1 MVEIRPD
8 GVVLPDLTGVDK
20 AVEVTIPGGKTC
32 LEGTDGHRVLVF
44 LGQRTERIA
53 GEIPLAELGLTGE
66 FVEAQLVMGVHEM
79 ACLPHE
85 QHVLT
90 YFLQGTFLPTGH
102 LAVGIGKGTGGR
114 RVHIAAGIMTQRTEG
129 GGGFPHLHLHVELC
143 LIENLSAMAG
153 GGTDDTYGKAVVA
166 DKGQERLGEFGGE
179 VAQAAGFVPGFQTV
193 DFQQGHFVAAED
205 LGLEMGCRRV
215 VVVAAFLQDAVMS
228 LLDEGCIAIV
238 PVDTSFETHIS
249 GINEKSQYPLVSEN
263 TLHGMWLSRIKKCGY
278 SEEDI
283 KAQIKESL
291 IQHMISPLNSADFST
306 IEHYPIGTIA
316 QFSHT
321 KNCFYLIAIS
331 EFNEQNIAYSDKDKI
346 EFCLQRL
353 IEYYNI
359 YGQGY
364 HLYIPLL
371 GTGRSRA
378 NLSYQD
384 SFDLILDTFMKHKQL
399 LQGKISIVIQPNIKE
414 LKIIME

>member
-1 MVEIRPD
+1 MYNIAEYLKIIKRSCINTRITDKKLFELLFDPIIEGLNIKGKNDELLFFEKSVRSEILHNKRNVHSSFQDALERCDSYQVIKDSFLYLAENILDPN
-8 GVVLPDLTGVDK
+8 LTDK
-20 AVEVTIPGGKTC
+20 AIEQIKEIISNDISINSQQKTIVETSDTVCFLSDAFILALKMNNVMTSSDDI
-32 LEGTDGHRVLVF
+32 VLWQNGNNILNAISGDIF
-44 LGQRTERIA
+44 
-53 GEIPLAELGLTGE
+53 
-66 FVEAQLVMGVHEM
+66 
-79 ACLPHE
+79 
-85 QHVLT
+85 
-90 YFLQGTFLPTGH
+90 
-102 LAVGIGKGTGGR
+102 
-114 RVHIAAGIMTQRTEG
+114 
-129 GGGFPHLHLHVELC
+129 
-143 LIENLSAMAG
+143 
-153 GGTDDTYGKAVVA
+153 TYGFDNRKN
-166 DKGQERLGEFGGE
+166 QN
-179 VAQAAGFVPGFQTV
+179 
-193 DFQQGHFVAAED
+193 
-205 LGLEMGCRRV
+205 
-215 VVVAAFLQDAVMS
+215 
-228 LLDEGCIAIV
+228 IIV
-238 PVDTSFETHIS
+238 IPVDTSFETHIS

-414 LKIIME
+414 LKIIMEEC